1 MRQVATIKLSLKRAA
16 LLSIGTAF
24 ITGVGWFAFKSVSDQ
39 SGEPPDLANG
49 KQAYV
54 ENCMTCHG
62 AKGHGDGP
70 ASSAMQIKPD
80 NIYQE
85 LTNPFGLKAE
95 LIDSVLTGDNG
106 QDGTMP
112 AFNAVL
118 DAREINDIFGY
129 IVSINQTFH

>member
-1 MRQVATIKLSLKRAA
+1 MTTIKVILKRVA
-16 LLSIGTAF
+16 LLSIGTVF
-24 ITGVGWFAFKSVSDQ
+24 ITGVGWFAFKAVSDQ
-39 SGEPPDLANG
+39 SGEPPDLTRG

-62 AKGHGDGP
+62 AKGNGDGP
-70 ASSAMQIKPD
+70 ASISMRIKPD

-106 QDGTMP
+106 QDGAMP

-118 DAREINDIFGY
+118 DAGEINDIFGY
-129 IVSINQTFH
+129 IVSINQTSH